1 MTISYS
7 DQSPLTCP
15 RCGHAFEAPLWL
27 LLDAAE
33 RPDLVAALRSGQLN
47 VATCPACGNAEDAG
61 APLLYHD
68 ASARR
73 LVFAAPEG
81 AREYEQREMLR
92 ELHTLLMSSIPEEQQ
107 QAFLGD
113 VQITAGLGGLRSI
126 LEKDARRARNRAN
139 ASVAPADTSA
149 LPPGSLRTFVDVPT
163 ASRSNLPPFSPH
175 ASSEELP
182 PLLLGVNA
190 LLSANDEREVEGV
203 LAQYPD
209 LLAADADAVLAQLAD
224 TAANQREHDVAQALG
239 EARRLLRRL
248 RGDAG
253 AAGPASAA
261 TPGNGVVGEGAGNN
275 MGEMPQQAVFIPDA
289 LPTGIAPDAYAALL
303 RARSE
308 AELLEAARAHPA
320 LLDVAA
326 DAMLAQQV
334 DAALDLGDE
343 RTAQALEDRR
353 EVLAALRR
361 TGAGAL
367 EAAIVALFDADDP
380 DAMAAIIDAH
390 PVLLSDEAQQALWQL
405 ASDANARGDEE
416 SAAAAVEY
424 RALLREIRAGLNGA

>member
-113 VQITAGLGGLRSI
+113 VQITAGLDGLRSI

-139 ASVAPADTSA
+139 ASAT
-149 LPPGSLRTFVDVPT
+149 PPPQPH
-163 ASRSNLPPFSPH
+163 ASGLESP

-209 LLAADADAVLAQLAD
+209 LLAADADALLAQLAD

-248 RGDAG
+248 RGDAD
-253 AAGPASAA
+253 APDPTLA
-261 TPGNGVVGEGAGNN
+261 TAPGNGIVGEGVATGL
-275 MGEMPQQAVFIPDA
+275 GEMPSRAVTTPEA
-289 LPTGIAPDAYAALL
+289 LPAGIAPDAYAALL

-320 LLDVAA
+320 LLDA
-326 DAMLAQQV
+326 DADMMLAQQV
-334 DAALDLGDE
+334 DTALDLGDE

-353 EVLAALRR
+353 EALAALRR

-367 EAAIVALFDADDP
+367 EAAIVALFAADDP

-424 RALLREIRAGLNGA
+424 RALLREIRAGLNGS